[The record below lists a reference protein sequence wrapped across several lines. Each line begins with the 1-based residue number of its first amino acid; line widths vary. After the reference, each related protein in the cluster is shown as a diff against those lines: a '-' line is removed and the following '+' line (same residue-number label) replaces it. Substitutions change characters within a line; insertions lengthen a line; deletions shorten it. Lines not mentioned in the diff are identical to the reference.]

1 MSTEPH
7 AWDCDALMLVAEVIT
22 MSYERAHEGG
32 VSREDT
38 GAMVA
43 LMARL
48 RDYSL
53 ISSQEFP

>member
-1 MSTEPH
+1 MWTEPH
-7 AWDCDALMLVAEVIT
+7 TWDCDTAIAEVIT

-32 VSREDT
+32 VSRKDT

-53 ISSQEFP
+53 ISSQEIP